1 MDKSYPCVEINLK
14 NIAHNIRQLIDLCN
28 IREIKPV
35 IVTKS
40 FCAEKLVVETII
52 KEGIKTIADARM
64 KNLMKIQDLKC
75 EKLLLRIP
83 MKSEVTKVIEY
94 SDISLNSELEII
106 KELSKEARKVN
117 KIHKIILMVDL
128 GDLREGVLPK
138 DALAT
143 VKEIIKLPN
152 LKFIGLGTNLT
163 CYGGV
168 IPDENNLGKLL
179 EIKNQIEKE
188 LKIKVSI
195 VSGGNS
201 SSLHMIVNDSIP
213 KGINQLRIGEA
224 AILGRE
230 TAYGQKLN
238 DFYEDSITLVGEII
252 ELKEKP
258 SMPEG
263 NIGLDAFGNKPSFED
278 KGIMKRAI
286 LALGQ
291 QDIKLD
297 GLIPKDNEIEIL
309 GASSDHLLL
318 DLTKCKNQYKIGDTV
333 EFNMNYGCLLTA
345 MTSEYVTK
353 YSK

>member
-14 NIAHNIRQLIDLCN
+14 NIAHNIKQLIDLCN
-28 IREIKPV
+28 IKEIKPV

-40 FCAEKLVVETII
+40 FCAEKSVVETII

-64 KNLMKIQDLKC
+64 KNIMKIQDLKC

-83 MKSEVTKVIEY
+83 MKSEVSKVIEY
-94 SDISLNSELEII
+94 SDVSLNSEVEII

-138 DALAT
+138 DALST

-345 MTSEYVTK
+345 MTSEYITK

>member
-1 MDKSYPCVEINLK
+1 MNKIYPCVEINLK
-14 NIAHNIRQLIDLCN
+14 NITYNIGRLIDLCN
-28 IREIKPV
+28 GAGIELA

-40 FCAEKLVVETII
+40 FCAEKAVVETII

-64 KNLMKIQDLKC
+64 KNLMKIQDLNC

-83 MKSEVTKVIEY
+83 MKSEVSKVIEY
-94 SDISLNSELEII
+94 ADISLNSELEII
-106 KELSKEARKVN
+106 KELSKEAMKVN
-117 KIHKIILMVDL
+117 KIHKIILMIDL
-128 GDLREGVLPK
+128 GDLREGILPK
-138 DALAT
+138 DVLPT

-152 LKFIGLGTNLT
+152 LEFVGVGTNLT

-179 EIKNQIEKE
+179 EIKNQIENE

-213 KGINQLRIGEA
+213 QGINQLRIGEA

-230 TAYGQKLN
+230 TAFGQKLDN
-238 DFYEDSITLVGEII
+238 FYEDCVTLVGEIV

-263 NIGLDAFGNKPSFED
+263 NIGLDAFGNKPSFID
-278 KGIMKRAI
+278 IMKRAI

-297 GLIPKDNEIEIL
+297 GLIPKNSEIEIL

-333 EFNMNYGCLLTA
+333 EFNMNYGCLLAA

>member
-1 MDKSYPCVEINLK
+1 M
-14 NIAHNIRQLIDLCN
+14 
-28 IREIKPV
+28 
-35 IVTKS
+35 
-40 FCAEKLVVETII
+40 
-52 KEGIKTIADARM
+52 
-64 KNLMKIQDLKC
+64 
-75 EKLLLRIP
+75 
-83 MKSEVTKVIEY
+83 
-94 SDISLNSELEII
+94 
-106 KELSKEARKVN
+106 
-117 KIHKIILMVDL
+117 
-128 GDLREGVLPK
+128 
-138 DALAT
+138 
-143 VKEIIKLPN
+143 
-152 LKFIGLGTNLT
+152 
-163 CYGGV
+163 
-168 IPDENNLGKLL
+168 
-179 EIKNQIEKE
+179 
-188 LKIKVSI
+188 
-195 VSGGNS
+195 SGGNS